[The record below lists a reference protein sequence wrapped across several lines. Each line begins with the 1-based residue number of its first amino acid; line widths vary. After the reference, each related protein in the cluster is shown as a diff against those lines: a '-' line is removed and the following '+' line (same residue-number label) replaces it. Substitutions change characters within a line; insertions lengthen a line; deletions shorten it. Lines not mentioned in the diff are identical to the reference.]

1 MLRVVLP
8 AVDQVPDTSSSQQTA
23 TPQANTHGA
32 AGREE
37 VAQCPTKAKKTGKAK
52 AKPPLATSK
61 EGIDLEFARAEI
73 NTLKAKLRAQETDL
87 KDIKFQNTIL
97 LDRISAL
104 EKPGNQAL
112 FDQYFPNRS
121 QASHNSCCSHQ
132 ISTCCQTTRFVP
144 CETRVTPQNSSVV
157 EAQLASIVTS
167 LAELRQ
173 DITLLQ
179 NNIPNKTQQQ
189 EACPTSSSE
198 QNVNQSEPLSPI
210 IQNTSDETSGFDFD
224 NSMQSLDEVMPSISD
239 EEHLNCHSPTIQLPQ
254 LKQ

>member
-1 MLRVVLP
+1 MKQELP
-8 AVDQVPDTSSSQQTA
+8 
-23 TPQANTHGA
+23 
-32 AGREE
+32 
-37 VAQCPTKAKKTGKAK
+37 
-52 AKPPLATSK
+52 L
-61 EGIDLEFARAEI
+61 
-73 NTLKAKLRAQETDL
+73 
-87 KDIKFQNTIL
+87 
-97 LDRISAL
+97 
-104 EKPGNQAL
+104 
-112 FDQYFPNRS
+112 
-121 QASHNSCCSHQ
+121 
-132 ISTCCQTTRFVP
+132 
-144 CETRVTPQNSSVV
+144 QNSSVV

-239 EEHLNCHSPTIQLPQ
+239 EEHLNCHSPTTQLPQ